1 MIKSILLS
9 ATLMLGLTTT
19 AIADTPESCYWQA
32 ELGFTIAQSRDSGIH
47 PSFVYELLVHEGMD
61 PDVAV
66 QVVQVIYIEASGFN
80 PEEVKQVI
88 FNNCIGSLS

>member
-1 MIKSILLS
+1 MIKSIVLS
-9 ATLMLGLTTT
+9 ATLMLGLNTA

-61 PDVAV
+61 PDVAA
-66 QVVQVIYIEASGFN
+66 QVVQVIYIEVARFN
-80 PEEVKQVI
+80 PEEIKQEI
-88 FNNCIGSLS
+88 FNNCIGSFS

>member
-1 MIKSILLS
+1 MIKSIVLS
-9 ATLMLGLTTT
+9 ATLMLGLNTT

-47 PSFVYELLVHEGMD
+47 PSFVYELMVNEGMD
-61 PDVAV
+61 PDVAA
-66 QVVQVIYIEASGFN
+66 QVIQVIYIEASMFN

-88 FNNCIGSLS
+88 FNSCIGSFS